1 MSRLTDILAKRAEL
15 FGISVTVIDL
25 LQEDSKTKLITCL
38 ESGRPSFCFSFQ
50 GIGMGLRVEA
60 GNLWTS
66 LNIPFIS
73 LMGDAPFYAPYLH
86 AAEGPTLFHVYASED
101 FRQFYCD
108 IMGGKNFSSVFG
120 GFYPPNPLADETPW
134 HDRDLEIV
142 YVKTGVDS
150 ESLRAKW
157 TEFPNKL
164 R

>member
-1 MSRLTDILAKRAEL
+1 MAKIRAIALIGQSADSILSRLTDILAKRAEL

-25 LQEDSKTKLITCL
+25 LQEDL
-38 ESGRPSFCFSFQ
+38 
-50 GIGMGLRVEA
+50 GLRVEA